1 MAKQNQLEGKIYQKI
16 PLVWVQLDLL
26 TRKIKLRCIKSTG
39 LGTLPLE
46 MAKIR
51 SRIKQ
56 PDLDPYQVEKQ
67 DPDQSEKQDPD

>member
-1 MAKQNQLEGKIYQKI
+1 
-16 PLVWVQLDLL
+16 
-26 TRKIKLRCIKSTG
+26 
-39 LGTLPLE
+39 